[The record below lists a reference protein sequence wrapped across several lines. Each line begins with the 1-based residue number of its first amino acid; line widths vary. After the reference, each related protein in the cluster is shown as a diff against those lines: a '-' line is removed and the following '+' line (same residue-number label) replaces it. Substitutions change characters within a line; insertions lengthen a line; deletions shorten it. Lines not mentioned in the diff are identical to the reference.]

1 MKKHKLLL
9 LSGLMCLSLS
19 GCAMSPETLVEEML
33 TASDGKEMTQS
44 SITMEMDMSIEA
56 DGTSMDTSLD
66 LLMDLKASS
75 DPYAS
80 YCRTEM
86 TMDAAGEETTET
98 TEVYSLEEDGALV
111 NYIYTTSTD
120 DWEKQDLGTT
130 LEEMTSQTVDY
141 NWLSEKAKADEL
153 TLAEETQT
161 INDTEVYVLSGTING
176 DTMQDSFDSLGML
189 TDVFGS
195 DSTAEIDFTALTV
208 PVTYYIDTESFLP
221 LKIEMDIEGMG
232 DAMNS
237 VITSLLGT
245 TGTETE
251 LSISVDHMHIVY
263 DNIGYDAVTIPEVP
277 KEGLIIANQTTY
289 NPDKGDGTYVI
300 QEAGDAVK
308 ITLPDGWAATD
319 MGYDTLTIQTGDQ
332 KRTVTFTM
340 YTNIETGL
348 AFRNYVERG
357 DVLDF
362 LSAGTYGSHGSSALA
377 NDYGG
382 LWLKTT
388 TGTNYYYA
396 WKNIGERDFIFVKM
410 SDSAAGFDRN
420 TLDTILPCV
429 EEYDLM
435 SE

>member
-1 MKKHKLLL
+1 MI
-9 LSGLMCLSLS
+9 S
-19 GCAMSPETLVEEML
+19 A
-33 TASDGKEMTQS
+33 TAEKEMTQS
-44 SITMEMDMSIEA
+44 AITMEMDMSLEA
-56 DGTSMDTSLD
+56 EGTSMNMSMDM
-66 LLMDLKASS
+66 LMNLKASS

-80 YCRTEM
+80 YCSTEM
-86 TMDAAGEETTET
+86 TMDVAGEQTTET
-98 TEVYSLEEDGALV
+98 TEVYSLEEDGVLV
-111 NYIYTTSTD
+111 NYTYTASTD

-130 LEEMTSQTVDY
+130 LEEVTSQTVDY
-141 NWLSEKAKADEL
+141 NWLKEKAETDEL

-161 INDTEVYVLSGTING
+161 INDIEVYVLSGTISG
-176 DTMQDSFDSLGML
+176 DIMQDSFDSLGML
-189 TDVFGS
+189 TELLGS

-208 PVTYYIDTESFLP
+208 PVTYYIDKETFLP
-221 LKIEMDIEGMG
+221 LKMEMEIDGMG
-232 DAMNS
+232 DAINS
-237 VITSLLGT
+237 IITSLLGT

-251 LSISVDHMHIVY
+251 MNISVDNMHIVY
-263 DNIGYDAVTIPEVP
+263 DNIGYDAVEIPEVP

-308 ITLPDGWAATD
+308 ITPPDGWTATD
-319 MGYDTLTIQTGDQ
+319 MAYDTLTIQTNDQ
-332 KRTVTFTM
+332 KRTIVFTM
-340 YTNIETGL
+340 YTNVETGL

-362 LSAGTYGSHGSSALA
+362 LSAGTYSSHGNSAFS
-377 NDYGG
+377 NGYGG

-396 WKNIGERDFIFVKM
+396 WTNIGEHDFIFVKM
-410 SDSAAGFDRN
+410 TDSAASFDRN
-420 TLDTILPCV
+420 TLDTLLTCV